1 MILGTV
7 ITLIDKRFV
16 FALVDLRAGVAV
28 VLFFLRL
35 YSALAAAKIYRG
47 IPRVTVAITK
57 NVVHFRYLTRDIKTL
72 DCLHLHGGER
82 LIAVIAIY

>member
-16 FALVDLRAGVAV
+16 FAFVEIYGAGRSK
-28 VLFFLRL
+28 FFFSLPR
-35 YSALAAAKIYRG
+35 LAAIKICRG

-57 NVVHFRYLTRDIKTL
+57 NVVYFRYLTLRYQN
-72 DCLHLHGGER
+72 
-82 LIAVIAIY
+82 A